1 MHARTTPGRG
11 GAAAKTFIENTV
23 ACMGEIRRVAMV
35 SMHTSPA
42 DPPGSGDA
50 GGMNVAIRSTAVE
63 LAKRGVRVDL
73 LTRATGRPRILE
85 LAPGVTVHELAAGPV
100 GRLPKERLAEASDE
114 FGEAVA
120 TLARRA
126 ESRYDLIHA
135 HYWRSGIA
143 TLPATLEL
151 GIPLVQTFHTVGAM
165 RNRRLATGE
174 QAEPEI
180 RLRSE
185 TYLANQ
191 SDAVIANSAL
201 EVSVL
206 IDQVGAPAGRVWVV
220 PPGVDAEFFS
230 PVRAISES
238 VMRGRLGVHPE
249 RPIVVVAGRVQPLK
263 GQDLAIR
270 ALASMSGDRPL
281 LVIAGEPT
289 PGAEKYL
296 GRLQE
301 LASETGVEESVRFTG
316 SLDRES
322 LADLL
327 AAASL
332 TLVPSYSETFGL
344 VALESAASG
353 TPVIATTAL
362 GQTGAVATGI
372 SGVLMGSRD
381 AAEWGRAITALL
393 DDPLLLAELSASA
406 RLHAEGYS
414 WGATAAGLLGIYAS
428 LR

>member
-1 MHARTTPGRG
+1 
-11 GAAAKTFIENTV
+11 
-23 ACMGEIRRVAMV
+23 MV

-50 GGMNVAIRSTAVE
+50 GGMNVAIRSTALE
-63 LAKRGVRVDL
+63 LARRGVHVDL
-73 LTRATGRPRILE
+73 LTRATGLPRVVE
-85 LAPGVTVHELAAGPV
+85 LAPGVSVHELAAGPI
-100 GRLPKERLAEASDE
+100 GRLPKDRLAEASDE

-120 TLARRA
+120 ALARRP

-143 TLPATLEL
+143 TLPVTLEL
-151 GIPLVQTFHTVGAM
+151 GIPLVQSFHTVGVM
-165 RNRRLATGE
+165 NNRRLVKGE
-174 QAEPEI
+174 PAEPEI

-191 SDAVIANSAL
+191 SDAVIANSAV

-220 PPGVDAEFFS
+220 PPGVDGSFFT
-230 PVRAISES
+230 PDRAAANA
-238 VMRGRLGVHPE
+238 VTRQRLGVE
-249 RPIVVVAGRVQPLK
+249 AGRQIIVVAGRVQPLK

-270 ALASMSGDRPL
+270 ALASISERRPL

-289 PGAEKYL
+289 PGAEGYL
-296 GRLQE
+296 GRLHE
-301 LASETGVEESVRFTG
+301 LASETGVEDAVRFTG

-322 LADLL
+322 MADLF

-332 TLVPSYSETFGL
+332 TLVPSYTETFGL

-353 TPVIATTAL
+353 TPVISTAAL
-362 GQTGAVATGI
+362 GETGAVTMGV
-372 SGVLMGSRD
+372 SGVLMESRD
-381 AAEWGRAITALL
+381 AAEWGRVVTELL
-393 DDPLLLAELSASA
+393 DDTRLLGSLSTTA
-406 RLHAEGYS
+406 RTFAEGFG

-428 LR
+428 LRT